1 MSPRGRFLLATLA
14 GLVLAGLVWAP
25 FVLVGHLLAGPV
37 RRRIRPEAVR
47 RGVLVFCVIASI
59 GVISRALI

>member
-1 MSPRGRFLLATLA
+1 MTGLAIGGQVDREDL
-14 GLVLAGLVWAP
+14 LAGLVWAP

-37 RRRIRPEAVR
+37 RRRIRPESVR

-59 GVISRALI
+59 GVIARALL